1 MSSTMLKIIDLC
13 KKAMDD
19 YNVYSLEVHMAK
31 NIICKVYQKNKLT
44 RMDLDF
50 ITQLQIKYG
59 I

>member
-13 KKAMDD
+13 KKVSDD

-31 NIICKVYQKNKLT
+31 NIICKIHQSNKLSC
-44 RMDLDF
+44 MDLDF